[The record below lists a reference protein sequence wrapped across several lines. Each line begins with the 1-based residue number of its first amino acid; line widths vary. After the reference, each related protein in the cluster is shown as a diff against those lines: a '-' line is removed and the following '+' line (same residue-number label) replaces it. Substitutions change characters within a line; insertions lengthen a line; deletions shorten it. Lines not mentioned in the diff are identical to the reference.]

1 MEEVQ
6 CVLEHVGDFRD
17 FQQVRHEGATTCVF
31 ATAENPAVYA
41 DALSIP
47 WGRNGQ
53 RRVWPDWRA
62 DQARPTVAQQR
73 GREDHEVVK
82 LRAVPAHGNKG
93 RLEWRTVVR
102 ALW

>member
-6 CVLEHVGDFRD
+6 CVLEHVGDLRD
-17 FQQVRHEGATTCVF
+17 FREVRHEGATTCVF

-41 DALSIP
+41 DVLSIP

-62 DQARPTVAQQR
+62 D
-73 GREDHEVVK
+73 
-82 LRAVPAHGNKG
+82 
-93 RLEWRTVVR
+93 
-102 ALW
+102 